1 MLGGSRGRGWRDRLG
16 NGLAGLI
23 VVCGAN
29 GAVAGEGF
37 SVSGGGGT
45 LEGFD
50 TFQGVL
56 YAPWSA
62 LGESGFQVRG
72 WAKSY
77 LFEYETSLPNDP
89 GARIQAMGYGF
100 QVELGWQ
107 FAGDWGHLAGFVG
120 PAWRDHELQP
130 PDPGSSLDRAR
141 LGVAFTLDGEWRA
154 LPDLGVMVNASY
166 VTGVDQHWAQVKPFL
181 ELGDGF
187 RTGLSLAVFGG
198 PDYEKA
204 RLGLFASGYELEFI
218 TWRRTFIG
226 GELGVQSD
234 FSGRGITPYVGL
246 HSGFLF

>member
-62 LGESGFQVRG
+62 LGESSFQVRG

-77 LFEYETSLPNDP
+77 LFEYETS
-89 GARIQAMGYGF
+89 
-100 QVELGWQ
+100 
-107 FAGDWGHLAGFVG
+107 
-120 PAWRDHELQP
+120 
-130 PDPGSSLDRAR
+130 
-141 LGVAFTLDGEWRA
+141 
-154 LPDLGVMVNASY
+154 
-166 VTGVDQHWAQVKPFL
+166 
-181 ELGDGF
+181 
-187 RTGLSLAVFGG
+187 
-198 PDYEKA
+198 
-204 RLGLFASGYELEFI
+204 
-218 TWRRTFIG
+218 
-226 GELGVQSD
+226 
-234 FSGRGITPYVGL
+234 
-246 HSGFLF
+246 